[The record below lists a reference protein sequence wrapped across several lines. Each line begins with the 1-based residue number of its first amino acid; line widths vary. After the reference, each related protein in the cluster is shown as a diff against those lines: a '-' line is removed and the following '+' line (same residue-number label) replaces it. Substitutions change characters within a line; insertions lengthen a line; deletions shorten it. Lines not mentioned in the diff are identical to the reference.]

1 MRTRRP
7 DVDVNVSDANV
18 NVRRHDRVVVGI
30 ECLDSFIDVSGG
42 RIFVRRWNSGH
53 GSSSPIILLHDS
65 LGSVEQW
72 RDFPSALA
80 QATARHV
87 VAYDRLGFGKS
98 TPRIERPSVD
108 FICEEAETFFPAL
121 CRTLGI
127 TRFVLFGHS
136 VGGAMA
142 LVIAAIQSEAC
153 EAVVTEAAQAF
164 VEPRTLTGIR
174 AAKASFSNPEQ
185 FERIVRWHGERARWV
200 LEGWAEI
207 WLSPEFSSWSLDPYL
222 GNVTCPV
229 LAIQGD
235 RDEYGSL
242 APPRRITSQVKG
254 SSVMAI
260 LNDCGHVPHRE
271 KRVEV
276 LRWVCDFLA
285 QHVEG

>member
-1 MRTRRP
+1 MVTE
-7 DVDVNVSDANV
+7 S
-18 NVRRHDRVVVGI
+18 
-30 ECLDSFIDVSGG
+30 LDSFIDVSAG
-42 RIFVRRWNSGH
+42 RIFVRRWNPRH
-53 GSSSPIILLHDS
+53 DTRSPIVLLHDS

-80 QATARHV
+80 EATARQV

-98 TPRIERPSVD
+98 TARIDRPTVD
-108 FICEEAETFFPAL
+108 FIREEAETFFPAL
-121 CRTLGI
+121 CRALGL

-142 LVIAAIQSEAC
+142 LVIAGAGSEAC

-185 FERIVRWHGERARWV
+185 FERIARWHGEKSRWV
-200 LEGWAEI
+200 LEAWTEV
-207 WLSPEFSSWSLDPYL
+207 WLSPEFSSWSLDRHL

-242 APPRRITSQVKG
+242 AFPRRITSQVKG
-254 SSVMAI
+254 PSVMAI

-271 KRVEV
+271 RQDEV
-276 LRWVCDFLA
+276 LRCVSDFLA
-285 QHVEG
+285 RHAEG